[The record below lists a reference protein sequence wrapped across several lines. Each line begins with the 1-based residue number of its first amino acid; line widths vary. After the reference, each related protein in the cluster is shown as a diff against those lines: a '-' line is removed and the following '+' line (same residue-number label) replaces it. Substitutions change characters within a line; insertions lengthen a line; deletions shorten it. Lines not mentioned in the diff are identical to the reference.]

1 MFVTLYSS
9 FARRFNTS
17 SIYLTP
23 NATEP
28 AVKHTVTPLS
38 KILIA
43 NRGEIACRV
52 IRSAKRLGIQ
62 TVAVYSDAD
71 RNAMH
76 VAMVVYIIYF
86 VILNYNLTVCFVF
99 VQSG

>member
-1 MFVTLYSS
+1 MISQINKSLLLFGRSYSLS
-9 FARRFNTS
+9 
-17 SIYLTP
+17 P
-23 NATEP
+23 NATKAAP
-28 AVKHTVTPLS
+28 KVTPLS

-76 VAMVVYIIYF
+76 VAMV
-86 VILNYNLTVCFVF
+86 ILSIVLYLKLPSKFSSHF
-99 VQSG
+99 IQLG